1 MLATYNSIHGRTN
14 SRTAITFHE
23 TRWGLLVSVVTTRP
37 EVGKNRVSWCSR
49 ILGVRSPVPT
59 LPRHFSERDKYEMA
73 QLSSLQHSRDH
84 ISEMYIVMNKLFS
97 KASENYLSIQVPES
111 GGGTSAAS
119 PPAKFIYQNLF

>member
-1 MLATYNSIHGRTN
+1 
-14 SRTAITFHE
+14 
-23 TRWGLLVSVVTTRP
+23 
-37 EVGKNRVSWCSR
+37 
-49 ILGVRSPVPT
+49 
-59 LPRHFSERDKYEMA
+59 MA